1 MAVKTVQAIVN
12 GQTYNLSYNSTTKKY
27 EATITAPSNTSY
39 HETNNKYGVTIKATD
54 QAGNTTIKDRSDSTL
69 GSSLQLRVLEKEKPV
84 ITLTSPSSG
93 ARVISATPSIKFQL
107 RDESGGSGINISKL
121 ALKIDAGT
129 VIGNTATGMTCTSV
143 ANGYDCVYVP
153 QTALAE
159 GTHTITI
166 SAEDNDGNVSDL
178 LSSGF
183 TVDTMPPAL
192 NINNPSE
199 GLITNKSSL
208 TVNGTTN
215 DETSSPVIIKIKL
228 NGADQGDVTV
238 SSGSFSKAITLTE
251 GSNAIEVTATDTAG
265 LKTTITRNVT
275 LDTKAPTISA
285 VTITPNPVDCGKT
298 YTITVTVSD

>member
-12 GQTYNLSYNSTTKKY
+12 GQTYNLTYNSTSKKY

-54 QAGNTTIKDRSDSTL
+54 HAGNTTIKDRTDSTL
-69 GSSLQLRVLEKEKPV
+69 GSSLQLRVLEKEKPL

-93 ARVISATPSIKFQL
+93 ARVISATPQIKFEL
-107 RDESGGSGINISKL
+107 RDEINGSGINISKL
-121 ALKIDAGT
+121 ALKIDGST
-129 VIGNTATGMTCTSV
+129 TIGNTAQGMVCTSV
-143 ANGYDCVYVP
+143 DNGYNCVYTP
-153 QTALAE
+153 QTPLDE

-166 SAEDNDGNVSDL
+166 SVEDNDGNVSDL

-192 NINNPSE
+192 NINNPKE
-199 GLITNKSSL
+199 GLITNKSTL
-208 TVNGTTN
+208 TVSGTTN
-215 DETSSPVIIKIKL
+215 DETSSPVTIKIKL
-228 NGADQGDVTV
+228 NGVDQGDVTI